1 MGELQGSA
9 ALRTGRIPGEAM
21 SIQIEKL
28 RVEDV
33 KQHPIWQVSESRT
46 GQVVVKPVKRLPVDH
61 LDGRLVAT
69 QVVLANGDKVW
80 ALLGNVDLA
89 NARST
94 EQFLTLSVF
103 NTQTQFNLARYHDA
117 WYGREGPAQLAQ
129 FLGLAE
135 SDIFPI
141 SYDLT
146 NLGDGDPAALIGTI
160 PREPRDRLTRDE
172 LMGLLRD

>member
-1 MGELQGSA
+1 
-9 ALRTGRIPGEAM
+9 M

-28 RVEDV
+28 RIEDV

-69 QVVLANGDKVW
+69 QVVLATGDKVW

-89 NARST
+89 NARRT
-94 EQFLTLSVF
+94 EHFLTLTVF
-103 NTQTQFNLARYHDA
+103 DMQNWFMLARYHDA
-117 WYGREGPAQLAQ
+117 WYGREGPAQLAL

-146 NLGDGDPAALIGTI
+146 NLADRDRAVLIGTI
-160 PREPRDRLTRDE
+160 PREPREQLTRDQ
-172 LMGLLRD
+172 LMELLRD